1 MSCYSCKLTRKLG
14 EKISKEVNL
23 RAMLIRYYLLFA
35 LYLKNPFQISDYWG
49 SCSNAK
55 INKKINKE
63 INLRRMLAA
72 LIFFIHLVSDKK

>member
-1 MSCYSCKLTRKLG
+1 MLFLKRVSVVYSCKLTRKLG

-23 RAMLIRYYLLFA
+23 RAMLIRYYFLFA

-55 INKKINKE
+55 INKKT
-63 INLRRMLAA
+63 
-72 LIFFIHLVSDKK
+72 SKK